1 MSCWNPPTD
10 CRPCPVEIP
19 VDAAMSKVFEVIE
32 ESPVYRGF
40 FNLSQ
45 FRLRHT
51 LFGGGWSR
59 PLVRELFHRG
69 RCVAVIPYDP
79 ATDRVVLIEQFRIGA
94 LSDKAVPWLVEIVAG
109 AIEPGESPEAVARR
123 ESMEEAGCLLGE
135 LIQIGEFYT
144 TPGGCSEKVSVF
156 CGLVE
161 GDVKDG
167 VYGLVEEDE
176 DIRVLVISLDEA
188 LAWLDRGIIDSAI
201 PALALQWLALNR
213 ESLRTGQA

>member
-1 MSCWNPPTD
+1 
-10 CRPCPVEIP
+10 
-19 VDAAMSKVFEVIE
+19 MSKVFEVIE
-32 ESPVYRGF
+32 ESPIYRGF
-40 FNLSQ
+40 FSLSQ

-51 LFGGGWSR
+51 LYGGGWSR

-176 DIRVLVISLDEA
+176 DIRVLVISLDEV

-201 PALALQWLALNR
+201 PALALQWLSLNR

>member
-1 MSCWNPPTD
+1 
-10 CRPCPVEIP
+10 
-19 VDAAMSKVFEVIE
+19 MSKVFEVIE
-32 ESPVYRGF
+32 ESPIYRGF
-40 FNLSQ
+40 FSLSQ

-51 LFGGGWSR
+51 LYGGGWSR